1 MNIDDPDYIKKL
13 WMEAIALRVD
23 DMLVSH
29 PEIDKDSR
37 DLLVDAVIA
46 GLNAHPGLLKKWQQ
60 GNSFIESSFFDSD
73 DQDNTKLG
81 TRKRSTTKI
90 SHVLP
95 NGAKYSISGPVFNSK
110 RGKKN
115 G

>member
-1 MNIDDPDYIKKL
+1 MNIDSEEYQNKL
-13 WMEAIALRVD
+13 WIEAIALRID
-23 DMLVSH
+23 DMLTGH

-46 GLNAHPGLLKKWQQ
+46 GLISRPKSLDNWKNS
-60 GNSFIESSFFDSD
+60 NSFIESSFFDEE
-73 DQDNTKLG
+73 DQDNTKLSS
-81 TRKRSTTKI
+81 TKRTVTKV

-95 NGAKYSISGPVFNSK
+95 NGVRYSISKPIFNSK